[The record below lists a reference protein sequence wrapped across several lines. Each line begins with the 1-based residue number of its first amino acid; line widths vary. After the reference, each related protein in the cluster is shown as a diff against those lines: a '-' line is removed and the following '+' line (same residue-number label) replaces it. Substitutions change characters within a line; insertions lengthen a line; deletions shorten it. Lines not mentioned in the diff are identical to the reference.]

1 MFPTFRRE
9 QVFLSARFHRRWP
22 TEVNWLQ
29 LLPLLVSSLPDR
41 SRRVDPPNSGSPP
54 QGFGS
59 LLLPLGTISILLT
72 NGLETREKKIKFRA
86 HFMCKNRFFFR
97 ESVGV
102 FSRRRAHTL
111 STEFSTRSGHRFQM
125 FLMKGFYKQ
134 LCDRFSRYLGLA
146 RASFCRPLFVG

>member
-9 QVFLSARFHRRWP
+9 QVFLSTRFHRRWP

-72 NGLETREKKIKFRA
+72 FGLDTREKNIKFRA
-86 HFMCKNRFFFR
+86 PFMCKNWFFFR
-97 ESVGV
+97 RVRGRVFQAES
-102 FSRRRAHTL
+102 AHL
-111 STEFSTRSGHRFQM
+111 IHRIFHTIWTPLPNVSHEG
-125 FLMKGFYKQ
+125 FLQ
-134 LCDRFSRYLGLA
+134 T
-146 RASFCRPLFVG
+146 VV